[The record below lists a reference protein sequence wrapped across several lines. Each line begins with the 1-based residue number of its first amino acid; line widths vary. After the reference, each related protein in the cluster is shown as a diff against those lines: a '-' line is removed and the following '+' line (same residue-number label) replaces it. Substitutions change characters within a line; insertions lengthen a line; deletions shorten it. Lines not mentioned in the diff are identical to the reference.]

1 MDQPDRRRAP
11 RIPRMI
17 EILFQSDS
25 PPMTARLTDISEQG
39 LFVDVP
45 NPLSAGSRVTLRFR
59 LTSAPEETPLV
70 VEGKVAWHQQTVGM
84 GVEFVQL
91 SDEDRARIRAWIAS
105 QT

>member
-1 MDQPDRRRAP
+1 MEQPDRRRAP

-17 EILFQSDS
+17 EIRFQSDS

-45 NPLSAGSRVTLRFR
+45 NPLSAGARVTLNFR
-59 LTSAPEETPLV
+59 LTGAPDEKPIV

-105 QT
+105 QK